1 MCIQV
6 KQAKAQVQALKNMT
20 ETFTSYKDFIDNV
33 CVAYFSMELLNH
45 ESFIFMFAKQRW
57 ESVMYI

>member
-6 KQAKAQVQALKNMT
+6 KQAEAQVQALKNMT

-45 ESFIFMFAKQRW
+45 KSFIFMFAKRR
-57 ESVMYI
+57 

>member
-1 MCIQV
+1 MCTQV

>member
-6 KQAKAQVQALKNMT
+6 KQAKAQVQALKNMM

-45 ESFIFMFAKQRW
+45 ESFIFMFAKQR
-57 ESVMYI
+57 